1 MYPPFFNP
9 FFDFSSN
16 LEETKTVLADRFLT
30 EEETRFFFER
40 LHEYNRRYFAGFQF
54 WFISFLERVIRMENF
69 NFYSYSPLSYW
80 WENQWLGKRS
90 NKISKRLGDQGVA
103 SFFTMVDNFISVD
116 KDITEEE
123 RSQLL
128 EISQVCKIK
137 AKKNWSHVA
146 NFPGGIL

>member
-9 FFDFSSN
+9 FQVFASN

-30 EEETRFFFER
+30 EEETQFFFSKVR
-40 LHEYNRRYFAGFQF
+40 EYNQKYFANFQYL
-54 WFISFLERVIRMENF
+54 FIDFLERVIRMENF

-80 WENQWLGKRS
+80 WENQWLGGRS
-90 NKISKRLGDQGVA
+90 RKLSKKLGDQSLN
-103 SFFTMVDNFISVD
+103 SFFTMIDNFISED
-116 KDITEEE
+116 KELKDDEQK
-123 RSQLL
+123 QLH